1 MVVRFVPLFGLLF
14 IVSACSQ
21 ATYDRMSDYRLC
33 KHHLTKPGYNV
44 HAGGVSEAIAKKGID
59 CDKYLDQV
67 LADKASEEAPA
78 AAYNASRSNNDT
90 QKKLKDLEWEMN
102 VMKRQQSFD
111 CIQSGGV
118 YVGGSCMK

>member
-1 MVVRFVPLFGLLF
+1 MRHLILAMSLLT
-14 IVSACSQ
+14 ITACSQ

-44 HAGGVSEAIAKKGID
+44 HAGGVSEAIAKKGIN

-67 LADKASEEAPA
+67 LADKASEEAAA
-78 AAYNASRSNNDT
+78 AAYRASKSNSDT
-90 QKKLKDLEWEMN
+90 EQKLKDLEWEMD

-118 YVGGSCMK
+118 YVGGSCMR